1 MLKTAIVAL
10 TIVGCDCD
18 AKMCEFIRDEQP
30 QWSTMAECE
39 AALSGRIVRDHHEL
53 YPTVIAVCSVPS
65 DNQRLLA
72 MAAYEEATQ
81 SGAPSAVEPATETS
95 QIERIVSGGR
105 AIVSRTSDGYAVAR
119 NAVRGVVKGT
129 FSLVADSAGW
139 VAGKAV
145 STAASLW

>member
-39 AALSGRIVRDHHEL
+39 TALSGRIVRDHHEF
-53 YPTVIAVCSVPS
+53 YPTVIAVCSVPD

-81 SGAPSAVEPATETS
+81 AAPEPAADAAPTEAS
-95 QIERIVSGGR
+95 RIERIVSGGR
-105 AIVSRTSDGYAVAR
+105 AIVSRTGDGYAVAR
-119 NAVRGVVKGT
+119 NAVRGT

-139 VAGKAV
+139 IAGKAV
-145 STAASLW
+145 STVTSLW